1 MKANIQ
7 DRANRATKTLETKVN
22 PARKFLIIALA
33 GLLCAGIIVAGYFV
47 AFKVMKG
54 ALTRGINQ
62 QIESLQSSPS
72 LPSNPE

>member
-7 DRANRATKTLETKVN
+7 DRTNRATKTLEKKVN
-22 PARKFLIIALA
+22 PAKKFLTLALA
-33 GLLCAGIIVAGYFV
+33 GLLCAGIVVAGYFV
-47 AFKVMKG
+47 TFKVMKG